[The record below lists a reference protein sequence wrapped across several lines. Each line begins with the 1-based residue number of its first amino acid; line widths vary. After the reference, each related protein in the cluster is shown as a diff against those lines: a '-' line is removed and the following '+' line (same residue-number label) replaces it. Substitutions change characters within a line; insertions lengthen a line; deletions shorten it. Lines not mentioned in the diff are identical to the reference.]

1 MIIFGRTVC
10 LTTDESGVYIVIFYL
25 LYGLSIPSRI
35 HKCLSIFHEHYF
47 RYIIYVHKYDLWDHS
62 NCIYIFPP
70 QTSFILHHQNFI
82 DETYQTRPTNKEGY
96 LMWVSYFD
104 GSCYLNSSWTFLLF
118 FNECFKKGSIFFVSR
133 KFNKI
138 LYEWISQEIPAQNV
152 TNKKFL
158 KKKNIKMAIFVPF
171 YIRQ

>member
-62 NCIYIFPP
+62 NCIYTFSLPK
-70 QTSFILHHQNFI
+70 LHLYCI
-82 DETYQTRPTNKEGY
+82 
-96 LMWVSYFD
+96 
-104 GSCYLNSSWTFLLF
+104 
-118 FNECFKKGSIFFVSR
+118 I
-133 KFNKI
+133 KI
-138 LYEWISQEIPAQNV
+138 LLTRLIRQDQRIRKDTWCGSPILMVVAILIHHEHFFSFSMNASKKVRFFLCLASTTKFCMSEFP
-152 TNKKFL
+152 KKFQH
-158 KKKNIKMAIFVPF
+158 KM
-171 YIRQ
+171 